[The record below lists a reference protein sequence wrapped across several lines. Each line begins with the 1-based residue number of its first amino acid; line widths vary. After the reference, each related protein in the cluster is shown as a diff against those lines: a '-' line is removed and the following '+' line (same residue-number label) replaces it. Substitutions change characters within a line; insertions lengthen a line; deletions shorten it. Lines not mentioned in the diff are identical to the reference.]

1 MHFIENVNKD
11 DFEEFVKNNPYKS
24 HFMQSYYWGN
34 VMKEKNFIPHYVG
47 LEDDGKLVATAL
59 LLQKKLLAG
68 FSYFYC
74 PRGFVW
80 NYNDYSLL
88 KIFTDYLKK
97 YAKKNKAVF
106 IKIDPDI
113 KRHDLDI
120 DGNIINKG
128 NNNYELMKQLEK
140 LGYKNKGFNKD
151 FVNEQPRFTFR
162 LNLDDDFENIYKRM
176 HPTTRKILNK
186 KNQYDLDLY
195 IGYINDM
202 DAFYET
208 MIETAKRE
216 NLKCTPISYYKKF
229 YTVLN
234 EENMSDLYIVK
245 VNIEKLKKYYSNKI
259 NNINDQIKNIDKDK
273 YKNKQKLENKIKE
286 FTNEL
291 NKAKK
296 ELENIN
302 QIKEKEIT
310 LSSIITV
317 KYGDKVWT
325 IHGGNHSLLRELNA
339 NYLLYFNIIKDAYDQ
354 GFKIIDFFGTS
365 GNANPDKSDPIYGI
379 HLFKKRLGGEYMEFI
394 GEYDLIINKF
404 LYFTYHKLVPLYHKI
419 KK

>member
-1 MHFIENVNKD
+1 MHFIENVKKE

-24 HFMQSYYWGN
+24 HFMQSYAWGE
-34 VMKEKNFIPHYVG
+34 VMKNKNFSPHFVG
-47 LEDDGKLVATAL
+47 LEEQGKLVATAL
-59 LLQKKLLAG
+59 LLQKNLLGG

-80 NYNDYSLL
+80 NYNDFSLL
-88 KIFTDYLKK
+88 ETFTKYLKD
-97 YAKKNKAVF
+97 YARRKKAIF

-120 DGNIINKG
+120 DGNIVNADH
-128 NNNYELMKQLEK
+128 NNYKLMDKLET

-151 FVNEQPRFTFR
+151 FINEQPRFTFR
-162 LNLDDDFENIYKRM
+162 LNLDDDFDNIYKRM

-186 KNQYDLDLY
+186 KNQYNLNLY
-195 IGYINDM
+195 VGDVKDIES
-202 DAFYET
+202 FYET
-208 MIETAKRE
+208 MEETAKRE
-216 NLKCTPISYYKKF
+216 KLKCSSIAYYKQF
-229 YTVLN
+229 YQILN
-234 EENMSDLYIVK
+234 KENMSDLYIVK
-245 VNIEKLKKYYSNKI
+245 GNIDDLKQIYNDKISDINNQI
-259 NNINDQIKNIDKDK
+259 NNIDKSK
-273 YKNKQKLENKIKE
+273 YKNKQKLENKINE
-286 FTNEL
+286 FKNEL
-291 NKAKK
+291 TKAQKQ
-296 ELENIN
+296 LDNIN
-302 QIKEKEIT
+302 NIQEKEIT

-325 IHGGNHSLLRELNA
+325 IHGGNHSLLRELNS

-354 GFKIIDFFGTS
+354 GYKTIDFFGTS

-379 HLFKKRLGGEYMEFI
+379 HLFKKRLGGEYIEFI

-404 LYFTYHKLVPLYHKI
+404 LYFCYHKLIPFYRKL